1 MDIENNLQKGSAME
15 YEELSRYFGQIVNH
29 LKDGV
34 MVVDTHGN
42 IVMVNPAMAR
52 MSGFTEEEM
61 VDSPCTI
68 LDCDAC
74 ELFRSEANKKWC
86 ALFVRQ
92 SVHKK
97 QCTIT
102 RKDGTYVSAIKDA
115 VVLKRDDG
123 IMVGAMEIYRDLSEL
138 EEKNRKI
145 QELSRLLNKNTMFN
159 GMVGHS
165 PSMQEVFQLIEKVAK
180 SDSTVLISG
189 ESGTGKELV
198 ANAIH
203 KLGERENGPF
213 VKLNCAALN
222 ESILESELFG
232 HVKGAF
238 TGAYRH
244 RKGLFE
250 EADSGEILLD
260 EIGDIPHPIQVKL
273 LRLLETKQFVRI
285 GGNRPVDVD
294 VRIIAATNRDLADMV
309 SKGLFRE
316 DLFFRIN
323 IVPIKIPPL
332 RERKEDIPL
341 LVSSFIDELC
351 DHTGKKI
358 TGLNREVLDGFM
370 KYNWPGNVRELK
382 SALEYAFLVCE
393 SRLIETNHLP
403 PQFHR
408 IKNLEIDTRSATT
421 ELSAAYDISEKRELI
436 DALRQTGGN
445 RTQAS
450 KILGVHRMTVWNR
463 MRKYGI
469 SLKGGILT

>member
-1 MDIENNLQKGSAME
+1 
-15 YEELSRYFGQIVNH
+15 
-29 LKDGV
+29 
-34 MVVDTHGN
+34 MV
-42 IVMVNPAMAR
+42 
-52 MSGFTEEEM
+52 
-61 VDSPCTI
+61 
-68 LDCDAC
+68 
-74 ELFRSEANKKWC
+74 
-86 ALFVRQ
+86 
-92 SVHKK
+92 
-97 QCTIT
+97 T
-102 RKDGTYVSAIKDA
+102 RKDGTYVSAVKDA

-123 IMVGAMEIYRDLSEL
+123 LALGGLEIYSDISEL

-165 PSMQEVFQLIEKVAK
+165 PSMQAVFQLIEKVSR

-203 KLGERENGPF
+203 KLGKRENGPF

-250 EADSGEILLD
+250 EANGGEILLD
-260 EIGDIPHPIQVKL
+260 EIGDIPLSIQVKL

-285 GGNRPVDVD
+285 GGNRPVNVD
-294 VRIIAATNRDLADMV
+294 VRVIAATNRHLPDMV

-323 IVPIKIPPL
+323 IVPINIPPL
-332 RERKEDIPL
+332 REREEDIPL
-341 LVSSFIDELC
+341 LVSSFMDELC
-351 DHTGKKI
+351 AHTNKKI
-358 TGLNREVLDGFM
+358 TGLHREVLDGFM
-370 KYNWPGNVRELK
+370 QYNWPGNVRELK

-393 SRLIETNHLP
+393 SRLIDTNHLP
-403 PQFHR
+403 PQFQHTKSPGAD
-408 IKNLEIDTRSATT
+408 IPSATKQ
-421 ELSAAYDISEKRELI
+421 LSSLDDSTEKRELI
-436 DALRQTGGN
+436 EALRKTAGN
-445 RTQAS
+445 QTQAS

-469 SLKGGILT
+469 SLKGGILA

>member
-1 MDIENNLQKGSAME
+1 
-15 YEELSRYFGQIVNH
+15 
-29 LKDGV
+29 
-34 MVVDTHGN
+34 
-42 IVMVNPAMAR
+42 MVNPAMTR

-61 VDSPCTI
+61 IESSCTI

-74 ELFRSEANKKWC
+74 DLFRSEAKKEWC
-86 ALFVRQ
+86 GLFVRQ

-97 QCTIT
+97 HCSVT

-123 IMVGAMEIYRDLSEL
+123 LAVGALEIYSDLSEL

-203 KLGERENGPF
+203 KLGKRENGPF
-213 VKLNCAALN
+213 IKLNCAALN

-250 EADSGEILLD
+250 EANGGDILLD
-260 EIGDIPHPIQVKL
+260 EIGDISQSIQVKL

-294 VRIIAATNRDLADMV
+294 VRIIAATNRDLPDMV

-323 IVPIKIPPL
+323 IVPINVPPL

-351 DHTGKKI
+351 AHTSKKI
-358 TGLNREVLDGFM
+358 TGLNRAVLDGFM
-370 KYNWPGNVRELK
+370 QYDWPGNVRELK

-393 SRLIETNHLP
+393 SRLIETHHLP
-403 PQFHR
+403 PQFQN
-408 IKNLEIDTRSATT
+408 IKSMMIDTQSVTT
-421 ELSAAYDISEKRELI
+421 KLSMVYDTKEKQELI
-436 DALRQTGGN
+436 EVLRKTDGN
-445 RTQAS
+445 QTQAS
-450 KILGVHRMTVWNR
+450 KILGVHRMTV
-463 MRKYGI
+463 
-469 SLKGGILT
+469 

>member
-1 MDIENNLQKGSAME
+1 
-15 YEELSRYFGQIVNH
+15 
-29 LKDGV
+29 
-34 MVVDTHGN
+34 
-42 IVMVNPAMAR
+42 VMVNPAMTR

-74 ELFRSEANKKWC
+74 ELFRSEAKKEWC
-86 ALFVRQ
+86 GLFVQQ

-97 QCTIT
+97 PCTVA
-102 RKDGTYVSAIKDA
+102 RKDGTYVSAVKDA

-123 IMVGAMEIYRDLSEL
+123 LAVGALEIYSDLSEL

-145 QELSRLLNKNTMFN
+145 QELSRLLNQNTMFN

-165 PSMQEVFQLIEKVAK
+165 PSMQEVFQLIEKVSK
-180 SDSTVLISG
+180 GDSTVLISG

-203 KLGERENGPF
+203 KLGKRENGPF
-213 VKLNCAALN
+213 IKLNCAALN

-250 EADSGEILLD
+250 EANGGEILLD
-260 EIGDIPHPIQVKL
+260 EIGDIPLSIQVKL

-285 GGNRPVDVD
+285 GGNRPVNVD
-294 VRIIAATNRDLADMV
+294 VRIIAATNRDLLDMV

-332 RERKEDIPL
+332 RDRKEDIPL
-341 LVSSFIDELC
+341 LVTSFIDELS
-351 DHTGKKI
+351 TNTTKKI
-358 TGLNREVLDGFM
+358 TGLNRQVLEGFM
-370 KYNWPGNVRELK
+370 QYDWPGNVRELK

-393 SRLIETNHLP
+393 SRLIETHHLP
-403 PQFHR
+403 PQFQN
-408 IKNLEIDTRSATT
+408 IKSRVIDTQSVPNK
-421 ELSAAYDISEKRELI
+421 LSMGYDTKEKQELI
-436 DALRQTGGN
+436 EALRKTGGN
-445 RTQAS
+445 QTQAS

>member
-1 MDIENNLQKGSAME
+1 MK
-15 YEELSRYFGQIVNH
+15 YEDLSRYFGQIVNH
-29 LKDGV
+29 LKDAV
-34 MVVDTHGN
+34 MVVDTRGN
-42 IVMVNPAMAR
+42 IVMVNPAMTR
-52 MSGFTEEEM
+52 MSGFTEAEM

-74 ELFRSEANKKWC
+74 ELFRSEANKAWC
-86 ALFVRQ
+86 ALFVHQ

-97 QCTIT
+97 HCMIT
-102 RKDGTYVSAIKDA
+102 RKDGTYVSAVKDA
-115 VVLKRDDG
+115 VVLKDDDG
-123 IMVGAMEIYRDLSEL
+123 LALGGLEIYSDISEL
-138 EEKNRKI
+138 DEKNRKI

-165 PSMQEVFQLIEKVAK
+165 PPMQAVFQLIEKVSR

-198 ANAIH
+198 ADAIH
-203 KLGERENGPF
+203 KLGKREKGPF

-250 EADSGEILLD
+250 EANGGEILLD
-260 EIGDIPHPIQVKL
+260 EIGDIPLSIQVKL

-285 GGNRPVDVD
+285 GGNRPVNVD
-294 VRIIAATNRDLADMV
+294 VRIIAATNRHLPDMV

-323 IVPIKIPPL
+323 IVPINLPPL

-341 LVSSFIDELC
+341 LVSSFMDELGA
-351 DHTGKKI
+351 HTNKKI

-370 KYNWPGNVRELK
+370 QYSWPGNVRELK

-403 PQFHR
+403 PQFQHP
-408 IKNLEIDTRSATT
+408 KSLGADNPSAGKQ
-421 ELSAAYDISEKRELI
+421 LSAPYDGNEKRELI
-436 DALRQTGGN
+436 EALRKTGGN
-445 RTQAS
+445 QTQAS

-463 MRKYGI
+463 MRKYGL